1 MSNVQFKEFRN
12 KIKESVNVINEKTID
27 TFKIGKDNLK
37 AEIQKKGSNKYVAKV
52 DGEELDE
59 FKSEKEARKGIED
72 FVKLMDI

>member
-12 KIKESVNVINEKTID
+12 KIKESVNVINEETID

-59 FKSEKEARKGIED
+59 FRSEREARKGIDD